1 MRQLE
6 ALGTRLDGAL
16 TALEARTASPVAEA
30 LLGIAMALGLI
41 GGGLLGVFVF
51 LKLLTALFTRK

>member
-16 TALEARTASPVAEA
+16 SALEARTASPVAEA
-30 LLGIAMALGLI
+30 LLGVAMAIGLI
-41 GGGLLGVFVF
+41 GGGLVGSSCFSSC
-51 LKLLTALFTRK
+51 